1 VRLRMVTYNIHKCR
15 GMDRRIRPDR
25 ILAVLNAIGADV
37 IALQEVLSRP
47 GGPPEIDQ
55 AGYFARHLG
64 MQLAMGENRR
74 LLGAAYGNAVLSRFP
89 LHSSFNYDLSVG
101 GRENR
106 GCFRTEV
113 LYSPACRL
121 QVFNVHLGT
130 GFFERRRQAQILLRQ
145 LSANK
150 GTHTPRVILGDFNEW
165 TKGLTSRLLAGHLR
179 AADVRSHLNWRRTYP
194 GLFPVLYLDHVY
206 YDPAL
211 HLESLK
217 LDRSAPALL
226 ASDHLPLIA
235 NFQIAGPPVAKC

>member
-1 VRLRMVTYNIHKCR
+1 
-15 GMDRRIRPDR
+15 
-25 ILAVLNAIGADV
+25 
-37 IALQEVLSRP
+37 
-47 GGPPEIDQ
+47 
-55 AGYFARHLG
+55 

-89 LHSSFNYDLSVG
+89 LHSCCNYDLSVG

-113 LYSPACRL
+113 LYGPSCRL

-150 GTHTPRVILGDFNEW
+150 GTHAPASFW
-165 TKGLTSRLLAGHLR
+165 ATSTSGQKASPPACLPAICVPPTSAPISTGAALIPACSRSCTWITSTMTLR
-179 AADVRSHLNWRRTYP
+179 S
-194 GLFPVLYLDHVY
+194 
-206 YDPAL
+206 

-217 LDRSAPALL
+217 LDRSAAALL
-226 ASDHLPLIA
+226 ASDHLPLVA
-235 NFQIAGPPVAKC
+235 NFQIAAGLSVGKC